1 LGIVDAEA
9 KAELSQGQEQDM
21 RQIVPGVY
29 LIEGLRGNSANVY
42 LLASGEEL
50 TLVDSGLPGAAD
62 QIAAQLQEKGY
73 SLSHLQTIVLTHS
86 HGDHTGGAAELARRS
101 GAQIMAHQDEVPYIE
116 QTEPLPFGSL
126 PKRLSNWLG
135 DRVLFR
141 RAPCKVDRA
150 LQDGDVIE
158 VLSGLQVI
166 HTPGHTP
173 GSIALYQPERRILFC
188 GDAFFNKNPLT
199 GKKGLQLSHSLF
211 TLDIAQMRESARK
224 LAALPVEVLC
234 FGHGEPI
241 LEGAGDQLRV
251 LLEEKLD

>member
-1 LGIVDAEA
+1 
-9 KAELSQGQEQDM
+9 M

-62 QIAAQLQEKGY
+62 HIAAQLEEKGY
-73 SLSHLQTIVLTHS
+73 LLSNLQAIVLTHS

-116 QTEPLPFGSL
+116 QTAPLPFGSL
-126 PKRLSNWLG
+126 LKRLSNWLG
-135 DRVLFR
+135 DRLLFK

-150 LQDGDVIE
+150 LQDGNVIE
-158 VLSGLQVI
+158 ALGGLQVI

-173 GSIALYQPERRILFC
+173 GSIALYQPERRIIFC
-188 GDAFFNKNPLT
+188 GDTYFNKNPLT
-199 GKKGLQLSHSLF
+199 GKAGLQLSIPLF

-241 LEGAGDQLRV
+241 LAGAGERMREMV
-251 LLEEKLD
+251 L

>member
-1 LGIVDAEA
+1 
-9 KAELSQGQEQDM
+9 M

-29 LIEGLRGNSANVY
+29 LMEGLRGTSANVY

-62 QIAAQLQEKGY
+62 QIAAQLEEKGY
-73 SLSHLQTIVLTHS
+73 PLSNLQAIVLTHS

-126 PKRLSNWLG
+126 LKRLSNWLC
-135 DRVLFR
+135 DRLLFR

-158 VLSGLQVI
+158 TLGGLQVI

-188 GDAFFNKNPLT
+188 GDAFFNRNPLT
-199 GKKGLQLSHSLF
+199 GRKGLQLSIPLF
-211 TLDIAQMRESARK
+211 TLDVAQMRESARK

-234 FGHGEPI
+234 CGHGEPI
-241 LEGAGDQLRV
+241 LKKAREEMQQVMNLRR
-251 LLEEKLD
+251 LG

>member
-1 LGIVDAEA
+1 MVDAEA
-9 KAELSQGQEQDM
+9 RVEISAGQEQYM

-29 LIEGLRGNSANVY
+29 LMERLHGNSANVH
-42 LLASGEEL
+42 LLVSREEL

-62 QIAAQLQEKGY
+62 QIAGQLQEEGHT
-73 SLSHLQTIVLTHS
+73 LSDLQAIVLTHS

-126 PKRLSNWLG
+126 LKRLSNWLG
-135 DRVLFR
+135 DRLLFR

-158 VLSGLQVI
+158 ALDGLQVI

-173 GSIALYQPERRILFC
+173 GSIALYQPERRVLFC
-188 GDAFFNKNPLT
+188 GDTFFNKNPLT
-199 GKKGLQLSHSLF
+199 GKEGLQLSIPLF
-211 TLDIAQMRESARK
+211 TLDVAQMRESARK
-224 LAALPVEVLC
+224 LAPLPVEVLC
-234 FGHGEPI
+234 CGHGEPI
-241 LEGAGDQLRV
+241 VEGAGDRLRV
-251 LLEEKLD
+251 LLEEELE

>member
-1 LGIVDAEA
+1 VDVEA
-9 KAELSQGQEQDM
+9 KAETLHGQEQDM

-29 LIEGLRGNSANVY
+29 LIEGLRGSSANVY

-62 QIAAQLQEKGY
+62 QITAQLEEKGY
-73 SLSHLQTIVLTHS
+73 LLFNLQTIVLTHS
-86 HGDHTGGAAELARRS
+86 HADHTGGAAELALRS
-101 GAQIMAHQDEVPYIE
+101 GAQITAHQDEVPYIE
-116 QTEPLPFGSL
+116 QTAVLPFGSL
-126 PKRLSNWLG
+126 LKRLSNWLG

-158 VLSGLQVI
+158 TLGGLQVI

-173 GSIALYQPERRILFC
+173 GSVALYQPEWRILFC
-188 GDAFFNKNPLT
+188 GDAFFNRNPLT
-199 GKKGLQLSHSLF
+199 GKKGLQLSIPLF
-211 TLDIAQMRESARK
+211 TLDVAQMRESARR

-241 LEGAGDQLRV
+241 LRGAGDRLRV
-251 LLEEKLD
+251 LLEEKVD

>member
-1 LGIVDAEA
+1 
-9 KAELSQGQEQDM
+9 M

-29 LIEGLRGNSANVY
+29 LMEGLRSNSANVY

-73 SLSHLQTIVLTHS
+73 PLSNLQAIVLTHS
-86 HGDHTGGAAELARRS
+86 HADHTGSAAELARRS
-101 GAQIMAHQDEVPYIE
+101 GVQIMAHQDEVPYIE
-116 QTEPLPFGSL
+116 QTAPLPFSSL
-126 PKRLSNWLG
+126 LKRLLNWLSNQL
-135 DRVLFR
+135 LFK

-158 VLSGLQVI
+158 TLSGLRVI

-188 GDAFFNKNPLT
+188 GDAFFNRNPLT
-199 GKKGLQLSHSLF
+199 GKKGLQLSIPLF
-211 TLDIAQMRESARK
+211 TLDVAQMRESARK
-224 LAALPVEVLC
+224 LAALPVDVLC

-241 LEGAGDQLRV
+241 LAGAGERMRELV
-251 LLEEKLD
+251 LWEAGVS

>member
-1 LGIVDAEA
+1 
-9 KAELSQGQEQDM
+9 M

-29 LIEGLRGNSANVY
+29 LIEGLRVTSANVY

-73 SLSHLQTIVLTHS
+73 LLSNLQAIVLTHS
-86 HGDHTGGAAELARRS
+86 HGGHTGGAAQLARRS
-101 GAQIMAHQDEVPYIE
+101 GAQTMAHQDEVPYIE
-116 QTEPLPFGSL
+116 QTALLPFSSL
-126 PKRLSNWLG
+126 LKRLSNWLG
-135 DRVLFR
+135 DRLLFK

-158 VLSGLQVI
+158 TLGGLRVI

-199 GKKGLQLSHSLF
+199 GKKGLQLSIPLF
-211 TLDIAQMRESARK
+211 TLDMAQMRESARK

-234 FGHGEPI
+234 FGHGELI
-241 LEGAGDQLRV
+241 LEGAGDRLRV
-251 LLEEKLD
+251 LLEEKID

>member
-1 LGIVDAEA
+1 
-9 KAELSQGQEQDM
+9 
-21 RQIVPGVY
+21 
-29 LIEGLRGNSANVY
+29 
-42 LLASGEEL
+42 L

-62 QIAAQLQEKGY
+62 QIAAQLQEKGHP
-73 SLSHLQTIVLTHS
+73 LSNLQAIVLTHS
-86 HGDHTGGAAELARRS
+86 HADHTGGAAELARRS

-116 QTEPLPFGSL
+116 QTAPLPFGSL
-126 PKRLSNWLG
+126 LKRLSNWLG
-135 DRVLFR
+135 DRLLFK

-158 VLSGLQVI
+158 TLGGLQVI

-173 GSIALYQPERRILFC
+173 GSIALYQPEGRILFC
-188 GDAFFNKNPLT
+188 GDAFFNRNPLT
-199 GKKGLQLSHSLF
+199 GKKGLQLSIPLF
-211 TLDIAQMRESARK
+211 TLDVAQMRESARR

-241 LEGAGDQLRV
+241 LRGAGDRLRV